1 MTADTPEAEST
12 QPLLTSNENGLHYGS
27 NKIQET
33 RRHDGSVV
41 GVVHFSPG
49 DPEDPRNWP
58 RWKKWLM
65 IGPILLIDLS
75 VSWGASGFS
84 PASKKFAEEFG
95 LSPEAGTLGL
105 SLYVLGLAF
114 GPMTLAPLSEYYG
127 RRPIYVY
134 AYFIFLVCLAASA
147 MVPNL
152 GVFIPIRLLSGY
164 FSSVTIANFGG
175 TIADLYHPH
184 DTGPAMSLYLWAATC
199 GSPTG
204 FFLMS
209 FVAQTRGWRDVFWA
223 LLGICGGLWAIMT
236 ASLLFCGETRH
247 SILLAQRAERARKV
261 NNTANIDVP
270 DHLKK
275 RGVKELF
282 TVTLARPFRFLASEA
297 IIMFAALY
305 NGYLYGLS
313 FLFNT
318 AFALVFGQGHGFDT
332 IGVGVSFLG
341 ICFGISLGPV
351 TNIWQ
356 ERYYQRKVHESGG
369 KNVPEA
375 RVQMGKIAAVAFPI
389 SLVWFALTTSPS
401 IHPIIP
407 ILASALWGWSFYTL
421 ILMTF
426 TYTEDSYKV
435 YSASALAG
443 IGLVRNLFGAGFP
456 LFAHSMFTRLGYQW
470 AGLVLAALAVVLV
483 PIPFVWSRKGR
494 ALRERSPWAREHMD
508 DLDGDEGD
516 EEAVG
521 GEEA

>member
-1 MTADTPEAEST
+1 MATDADST
-12 QPLLTSNENGLHYGS
+12 QPLLASSNDAPSYGIS
-27 NKIQET
+27 SSKAQDT
-33 RRHDGSVV
+33 QGPDGAVH
-41 GVVHFSPG
+41 GVVHFAPG

-65 IGPILLIDLS
+65 IGPILIIDLS

-84 PASKKFAEEFG
+84 PASKKFAEDWG

-127 RRPIYVY
+127 RRPIYIY
-134 AYFIFLVCLAASA
+134 SYFIFLCCLAASA
-147 MVPNL
+147 LAPSL
-152 GVFIPIRLLSGY
+152 AFFTPIRIFSGY
-164 FSSVTIANFGG
+164 TASVTIANFGG

-184 DTGPAMSLYLWAATC
+184 DTGPAMSLYLWAATA

-209 FVAQTRGWRDVFWA
+209 FVAQSRGWRDVFWA
-223 LLGICGGLWAIMT
+223 LLGINGGLWAIMT

-247 SILLAQRAERARKV
+247 SIILSQRAEKARKL
-261 NNTANIDVP
+261 NHTSNIDVP

-282 TVTLARPFRFLASEA
+282 TVTLTRPFRFLASEA

-318 AFALVFGQGHGFDT
+318 AFVLVFGQGHGFDI
-332 IGVGVSFLG
+332 IGVGICFLG
-341 ICFGISLGPV
+341 IRVGISLGPV

-356 ERYYQRKVHESGG
+356 EKYYQRKVHESGG

-375 RVQMGKIAAVAFPI
+375 RVQMGKLAAIAFPI
-389 SLVWFALTTSPS
+389 SLLWFAWTTSPS
-401 IHPIIP
+401 IHPLIP
-407 ILASALWGWSFYTL
+407 VLASALWGWSFYTL

-443 IGLVRNLFGAGFP
+443 IGLIRNLFGAAFP

-470 AGLVLAALAVVLV
+470 ASTILAGLALVLV
-483 PIPFVWSRKGR
+483 PIPFVWSRYGR
-494 ALRERSPWAREHMD
+494 VLREKSPWAREHMD

-516 EEAVG
+516 EEAAG